1 VDDTLTGDD
10 DLIEVWLTLL
20 ILGAAMFLFF
30 TERLRVDVVALGV
43 VVALAASGILT
54 IEQAIAGFS
63 STTVISIAALFV
75 VGGAV
80 FQTGLA
86 AMIGDRILRIAGQK
100 EGRLLAVLMIAVAL
114 MSSFISSTGVV
125 ALMLPAVVSLAARAK
140 MPVSRLLMPLAF
152 SALVGGATT
161 LIGTP
166 PNIIASDTLRAAG
179 YAPFDFFSFT
189 PVGLLLILI
198 GVGYMLTIGRR
209 LQVDRQPVT
218 HGQKMETPS
227 ELFALYRLPDN
238 LHRVRVRE
246 LSPLVGQRLGD
257 LHLNHDFGVTILS
270 VTRADANGNGRAG
283 RIERPDADY
292 RIAVDD
298 VLLVQGE
305 SSAVGRAGA
314 AHNLAIIANDPV
326 REGDII
332 TNEVG
337 IAEVLLRPRSSL
349 LGKSLTDLRFG
360 SVYKV
365 TVINLHRPGTDD
377 AAIDL
382 RTVPL
387 KFGDVLLVQ
396 GRWRDIFALKRLRHD
411 FIVMGEPEAV
421 EMGAFAR
428 TSRAGLT
435 LLIMALMVLAIVL
448 NIVSL
453 TLGAMIAAGALVLT
467 GCVTPDE
474 AYESID
480 WKSLILIAGMLP
492 MSTALV
498 KVGVVESVATWF
510 ISALG
515 GFGPLAVMA
524 GVFLLTVA
532 FTQVLSNTVTMVLVA
547 PVALATAQSLG
558 VQPGAFLMGAA
569 VAASLAFASP
579 VASPVNTLV
588 MSAGNYRFSD
598 YFRVGAPLIVLSL
611 LLVLLVLPVLLPL

>member
-1 VDDTLTGDD
+1 MET
-10 DLIEVWLTLL
+10 WLTLF

-30 TERLRVDVVALGV
+30 TERLRVDVVALSV

-86 AMIGDRILRIAGQK
+86 AMIGDRILKIAGRS

-114 MSSFISSTGVV
+114 MSAFISSTGVV
-125 ALMLPAVVSLAARAK
+125 ALMLPAVVSLATRAK
-140 MPVSRLLMPLAF
+140 MPTSRLLMPLAF

-166 PNIIASDTLRAAG
+166 PNIIASDALRAAG

-189 PVGLLLILI
+189 PIGLLLILI

-209 LQVDRQPVT
+209 LQPDRQPVT
-218 HGQKMETPS
+218 HGQQMETPS

-246 LSPLVGQRLGD
+246 ASLLVGQKLGD
-257 LHLNHDFGVTILS
+257 LHLNRDFGVTILS
-270 VTRADANGNGRAG
+270 ITRANGNGRPERG
-283 RIERPDADY
+283 DRPDAD
-292 RIAVDD
+292 RVISTDD

-305 SSAVGRAGA
+305 SSAVGRAA
-314 AHNLAIIANDPV
+314 VAYNLAIIANDPV
-326 REGDII
+326 REGDVI

-365 TVINLHRPGTDD
+365 TVINLHRPGTENS
-377 AAIDL
+377 AIDL
-382 RTVPL
+382 RTTPL
-387 KFGDVLLVQ
+387 KFGDILLVQ
-396 GRWRDIFALKRLRHD
+396 GRWKDIFALKRLRHD
-411 FIVMGEPEAV
+411 FIVMGEPEAA
-421 EMGAFAR
+421 EMGVFAR
-428 TSRAGLT
+428 VSRARLT
-435 LLIMALMVLAIVL
+435 LIIMALMVLAIGL
-448 NIVSL
+448 NVVSL

-498 KVGVVESVATWF
+498 KVGVVESVAGWF
-510 ISALG
+510 VTALG
-515 GFGPLAVMA
+515 GLGPLAVMA

-598 YFRVGAPLIVLSL
+598 YFRVGAPLIVISL
-611 LLVLLVLPVLLPL
+611 LLVLIVLPILLPL